1 MKSNL
6 DNLDPRRRNIL
17 YLAGLLP
24 GLLLGIPKQ
33 LQAGKQQIKPFLHQL
48 EMERMEKLKP
58 ERHPSVTCNNEGSGM
73 TVFYMHGKTEPLFAM
88 NRTGK
93 TIWDACNGKNRL
105 KDIATIL
112 SQKYEVSIEQSY
124 FDVFIALRDLR
135 NRGTVRF

>member
-6 DNLDPRRRNIL
+6 DNVDPRRRNIL

-58 ERHPSVTCNNEGSGM
+58 ERHPSVTCNN
-73 TVFYMHGKTEPLFAM
+73 
-88 NRTGK
+88 
-93 TIWDACNGKNRL
+93 
-105 KDIATIL
+105 
-112 SQKYEVSIEQSY
+112 
-124 FDVFIALRDLR
+124 
-135 NRGTVRF
+135 